1 MASLTRTFSTPR
13 RRKPTT
19 RPPLWR
25 LKWRSAKL
33 RARKSTPSKWTASS
47 ASGWLI
53 FDVVDFLALSFAL
66 RHVSLHSGGLVVGLR
81 LLGVE
86 KVLVNEAIKKIHLH
100 HSAVLGHG
108 LQHFVGHIA
117 PRIGKRTCGRMR
129 RNYRSLRGSNCIQI
143 GR

>member
-25 LKWRSAKL
+25 LTWRSAKL
-33 RARKSTPSKWTASS
+33 RARKSTTSKISHPLALD
-47 ASGWLI
+47 AVH
-53 FDVVDFLALSFAL
+53 FDGVDFLALSFAL
-66 RHVSLHSGGLVVGLR
+66 RHLSLHSGGLVVGLR

-129 RNYRSLRGSNCIQI
+129 RK
-143 GR
+143 